1 VKRFEDQVVLITGA
15 GRGLGRALALAFAAE
30 GALVAANDLTPLNV
44 ETTVELIRTRGG
56 RAAVYLGDV
65 SKKMP
70 VQGIFTRL
78 LDDWGRLDVLVNNAA
93 VRPSASLL
101 DLDEWDWQRMLGVN
115 LGGPLLTMQVAGR
128 VFREQG
134 RGGVVLNI
142 GDAAVRSARDGVS
155 AAYAAT
161 KAGVTALSRVAAREL
176 APYGVRVNALCPGL
190 LDTRSTR
197 ERTAA
202 AVAGDPRAVAEAALF
217 LCSPA
222 AAAINGACIR
232 ADAGG
237 WKQEG

>member
-1 VKRFEDQVVLITGA
+1 MKRFTDKVVLITGA

-30 GALVAANDLTPLNV
+30 GAIVAANDLTPVNV
-44 ETTVELIRTRGG
+44 ETTVERIRSRGG

-70 VQGIFTRL
+70 VQGVFTRL
-78 LDDWGRLDVLVNNAA
+78 LDDWGGLDVLVNNAA

-128 VFREQG
+128 IFRQQG
-134 RGGVVLNI
+134 RGGAVLNI
-142 GDAAVRSARDGVS
+142 GDAAALSAQADVS

-161 KAGVTALSRVAAREL
+161 KAGLAALSRAAAREL
-176 APYGVRVNALCPGL
+176 APYGVRVNALCPGV
-190 LDTRSTR
+190 LDTNSTR
-197 ERTAA
+197 ERGALPAA
-202 AVAGDPRAVAEAALF
+202 AVSPQTVAEAALF
-217 LCSPA
+217 LCSKA

-232 ADAGG
+232 AEAGG
-237 WKQEG
+237 WRQD